1 MNPSPVMAKDRD
13 LTSKS
18 ETVNLLLNS
27 CVANAHSVIGLPQKK
42 GVIHNY
48 TEIKYVKDVSCV
60 GHLSSVNLVTNVP
73 AVAIDLP
80 VGARL
85 RQFLKKNGKPWG
97 VSPRVVTA
105 LREGYTLP
113 FQFRPNL
120 TRSPSVISNYVNPH
134 KKPQPFGGPVSGG
147 EQKRSRTGVKGN
159 PPPLKILPP
168 GGDFPR
174 KSSPPPGN
182 PPPPPP
188 PPPRLL
194 KKILY

>member
-85 RQFLKKNGKPWG
+85 RQFLKK
-97 VSPRVVTA
+97 VVTA

-113 FQFRPNL
+113 FRFRPNL

-147 EQKRSRTGVKGN
+147 EQKRSRTGSK
-159 PPPLKILPP
+159 PKLPGVLQLVIFGTQTQQLVETYLGP
-168 GGDFPR
+168 EHLEHLPKHR
-174 KSSPPPGN
+174 V
-182 PPPPPP
+182 
-188 PPPRLL
+188 
-194 KKILY
+194 I